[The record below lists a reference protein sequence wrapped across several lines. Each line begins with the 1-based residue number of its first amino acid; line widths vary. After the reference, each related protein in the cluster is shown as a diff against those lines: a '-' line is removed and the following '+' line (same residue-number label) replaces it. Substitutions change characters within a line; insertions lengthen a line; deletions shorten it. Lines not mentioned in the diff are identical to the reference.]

1 MESIVPELIHD
12 PETARRIARVL
23 LKHIRPRNRDE
34 AREILEGRLGVYV
47 TRKES
52 LDQEIDS
59 YFN

>member
-23 LKHIRPRNRDE
+23 LKHIRPRDKEE
-34 AREILEGRLGVYV
+34 AREILKGRLGVYV
-47 TRKES
+47 AGKDS
-52 LDQEIDS
+52 LDQEIDL